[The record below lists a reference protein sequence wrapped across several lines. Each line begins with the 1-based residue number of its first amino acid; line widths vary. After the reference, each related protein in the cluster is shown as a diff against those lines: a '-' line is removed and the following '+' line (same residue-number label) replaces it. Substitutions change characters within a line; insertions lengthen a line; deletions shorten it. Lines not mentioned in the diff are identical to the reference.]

1 MNRSTAAASVLGLC
15 IAGGVG
21 GYLAGQQA
29 PQEFNASGPATTSA
43 VAPTAVAT
51 PRATS
56 SVSAQSDAAPPGAG
70 VAGSSTA
77 ATDAASPGVVAPP
90 PAEVTDTN
98 PGSSPRGAPDGTR
111 TGAPAAPNKGDRPQQ
126 APGTTKRSSGGSS
139 SDRPSGRL
147 QTEATPRPSQKRTAA
162 PNPPGDAQ
170 ATWNSL
176 SQAERDSLIARYQA
190 MSPSEKKAARA
201 AVCAQYGVGC

>member
-29 PQEFNASGPATTSA
+29 PQESNASGPATTSA

-90 PAEVTDTN
+90 PAEVTDAN
-98 PGSSPRGAPDGTR
+98 PDGTR
-111 TGAPAAPNKGDRPQQ
+111 TGTPAAPNKGDRPQQ

>member
-29 PQEFNASGPATTSA
+29 PQESNASGPATTSA

-90 PAEVTDTN
+90 PAEVTDAN
-98 PGSSPRGAPDGTR
+98 PDGTR
-111 TGAPAAPNKGDRPQQ
+111 TGTPAAPNKGDRPQQ
-126 APGTTKRSSGGSS
+126 APETTKRSSGGEPSN
-139 SDRPSGRL
+139 RPPGRQ

>member
-29 PQEFNASGPATTSA
+29 PQESNASGPATTSA

-90 PAEVTDTN
+90 PAEVTDAN
-98 PGSSPRGAPDGTR
+98 PDGTR